1 LEEFESKFESD
12 QASRHTVTATNSP
25 MTATRAAAAPE
36 QLPAKEQNP
45 AVLFDVLIR
54 ESKDPKYF
62 KNF

>member
-1 LEEFESKFESD
+1 
-12 QASRHTVTATNSP
+12 

-36 QLPAKEQNP
+36 KLPVKEQNP

-54 ESKDPKYF
+54 ESNDPKHF

>member
-1 LEEFESKFESD
+1 
-12 QASRHTVTATNSP
+12 

-36 QLPAKEQNP
+36 RLPAKEQNP

-54 ESKDPKYF
+54 ESNDPKYF